1 MSTATHEPHVPSL
14 TDAPEELHF
23 EVLESR
29 DARRARL
36 SSGVLIAVVGLL
48 LGVLFFSTSGVARF
62 ALSDAFAEVQLPT
75 IELPG
80 APVVAICAVLCL
92 LAGAG
97 FISRTAAQPQADGG
111 RAGGRHRGGAGL
123 SHLGGGGT

>member
-48 LGVLFFSTSGVARF
+48 LGVLFFSRTICFAGLVVRRNGVCVICHDI
-62 ALSDAFAEVQLPT
+62 LS
-75 IELPG
+75 
-80 APVVAICAVLCL
+80 
-92 LAGAG
+92 
-97 FISRTAAQPQADGG
+97 ISHH
-111 RAGGRHRGGAGL
+111 RAGKCFPKSTENSHKNGTHIRHNHEHYIEHRCEKLTNHGRDMLRI
-123 SHLGGGGT
+123 

>member
-36 SSGVLIAVVGLL
+36 SSGVLIAVVGVLL
-48 LGVLFFSTSGVARF
+48 
-62 ALSDAFAEVQLPT
+62 D
-75 IELPG
+75 
-80 APVVAICAVLCL
+80 
-92 LAGAG
+92 
-97 FISRTAAQPQADGG
+97 D
-111 RAGGRHRGGAGL
+111 
-123 SHLGGGGT
+123 